1 MRTTAASAAIFLAAA
16 ALAGCSSPEQ
26 FTLPGTSW
34 RLVSIQSM
42 DDAQGTTPVPD
53 PAKFT
58 VAFDKDG
65 RASFLLDCNRGSGSY
80 TAAPSDDGVSGSLTF
95 GPIATTMMMC
105 PQPSLDQTVSL
116 ALSHV
121 RGYIYKDNRLHLSQ
135 QADGGILSWER
146 S

>member
-1 MRTTAASAAIFLAAA
+1 MSAAIFLAATG
-16 ALAGCSSPEQ
+16 LAGCSSPER
-26 FTLPGTSW
+26 FTLAGTSW

-42 DDAQGTTPVPD
+42 DDAQGTTPLPD

-58 VAFDKDG
+58 VSFGKDG
-65 RASFLLDCNRGSGSY
+65 QASFQLDCNRGNGSY
-80 TAAPSDDGVSGSLTF
+80 TAEPGDDGVSGSLTF
-95 GPIATTMMMC
+95 GPIAATMMMC

-116 ALSHV
+116 ALSQV
-121 RGYIYKDNRLHLSQ
+121 RGYIYKDERLHLSK

>member
-1 MRTTAASAAIFLAAA
+1 MSAAIFLVAT
-16 ALAGCSSPEQ
+16 ALAGCASRDP
-26 FTLPGTSW
+26 FTVAGTSW

-58 VAFDKDG
+58 VAFGKDG
-65 RASFLLDCNRGSGSY
+65 QASFQLDCNRGSGTYQAS
-80 TAAPSDDGVSGSLTF
+80 PSSDGVSGSLTF
-95 GPIATTMMMC
+95 GPIAATLMMC

-121 RGYIYKDNRLHLSQ
+121 RGYLYKDGHLHLSQ

-146 S
+146 G

>member
-1 MRTTAASAAIFLAAA
+1 MSAAIFLVAT
-16 ALAGCSSPEQ
+16 ALAGCASREP
-26 FTLPGTSW
+26 FTLAGTSW

-58 VAFDKDG
+58 VAFGKDG
-65 RASFLLDCNRGSGSY
+65 QASFQLDCNRGSGTYQAS
-80 TAAPSDDGVSGSLTF
+80 PSSDGVSGSLTF
-95 GPIATTMMMC
+95 GPIAATMMMC
-105 PQPSLDQTVSL
+105 PQPSLDQPVSL

-121 RGYIYKDNRLHLSQ
+121 RGYLYKDEQLHLSQ